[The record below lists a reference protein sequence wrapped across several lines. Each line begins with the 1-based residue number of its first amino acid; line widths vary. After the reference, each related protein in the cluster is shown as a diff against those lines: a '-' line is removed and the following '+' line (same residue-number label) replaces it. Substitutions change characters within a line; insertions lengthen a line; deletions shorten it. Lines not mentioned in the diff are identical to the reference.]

1 MNGMLSRKQLW
12 RKCYVRNRQ
21 KELNLEI
28 PHKSILKNNNKKN
41 NIIKNVT
48 FNQIKYV
55 TLIPNNDE
63 MNDLFTYY
71 FY

>member
-1 MNGMLSRKQLW
+1 MLSRKQLW
-12 RKCYVRNRQ
+12 RKCHIVNRL
-21 KELNLEI
+21 KELNIEI

-41 NIIKNVT
+41 NIIKYVT
-48 FNQIKYV
+48 FNQKKYV

-63 MNDLFTYY
+63 MNDLFIY